1 MGRRGGGGG
10 GWKTESEGEIS
21 SLGRMRKRLE
31 GWRRREGGGGRGID
45 RGRRQA
51 RFLIKAD
58 HSQQP

>member
-1 MGRRGGGGG
+1 MEKEGGGGG
-10 GWKTESEGEIS
+10 E
-21 SLGRMRKRLE
+21 
-31 GWRRREGGGGRGID
+31 D